1 MTLTALERL
10 DLNDQLDELMV
21 KAASAK
27 GLDLLDIND
36 QIDDIMTRLGYG
48 AAAEP
53 APAPPPPAPVPE
65 PEPEPQP
72 EPAPAS
78 NALVADYLADKFIDQ
93 PVSDFISTLQDLNA
107 FVGSLIS
114 MEQVKEHAANWLAK
128 SGLAA

>member
-10 DLNDQLDELMV
+10 DLNDQLDDLMV
-21 KAASAK
+21 KTASAK

-36 QIDDIMTRLGYG
+36 QIDDIMTKLGYG

-53 APAPPPPAPVPE
+53 SPVPPLTPAPE

-72 EPAPAS
+72 EPVPAS

-107 FVGSLIS
+107 FVGSQIS

>member
-10 DLNDQLDELMV
+10 DLNDQLDDLMV

-53 APAPPPPAPVPE
+53 APAPAPPAPVPE

-78 NALVADYLADKFIDQ
+78 SALVADYLADKFIDQ
-93 PVSDFISTLQDLNA
+93 SVSDFISTLQDLNA

>member
-10 DLNDQLDELMV
+10 DLNDQLDDLMV

-36 QIDDIMTRLGYG
+36 QIDDIMTKLGYG
-48 AAAEP
+48 VAAEP
-53 APAPPPPAPVPE
+53 SPVPPPAPV

-72 EPAPAS
+72 EPAPAN